1 MTKNIVKYR
10 ITAMEE
16 VKINYFGFTE
26 DFDQQNNFLLNA
38 LAKNFKP
45 VISDKPDFVFVRG
58 FIAENIRKNFLL
70 KTVLKSSSPRNL

>member
-1 MTKNIVKYR
+1 
-10 ITAMEE
+10 MEE

-45 VISDKPDFVFVRG
+45 VISDKPDFVFCSWFYRG
-58 FIAENIRKNFLL
+58 KYKKNFLL